1 MKIIHYIPSI
11 DRTAGGTSTYM
22 QVLAKGLGE
31 LAEVH
36 IITHASEN
44 PLVMEN
50 CKVHYVHNYQPFSY
64 SWKMTIAF

>member
-44 PLVMEN
+44 PLAMEN
-50 CKVHYVHNYQPFSY
+50 CMVHYVPEYNPF
-64 SWKMTIAF
+64 KGT